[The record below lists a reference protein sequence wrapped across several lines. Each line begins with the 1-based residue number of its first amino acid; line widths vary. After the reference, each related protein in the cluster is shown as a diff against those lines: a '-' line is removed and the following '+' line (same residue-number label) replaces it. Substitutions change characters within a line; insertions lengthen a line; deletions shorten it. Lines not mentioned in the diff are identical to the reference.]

1 MGDKTF
7 AIGNIRPPFHA
18 ASLLLRW
25 TENCPWNRCNFCTLY
40 RGGRFRVRSLEEI
53 KADIDVVCYYR
64 DLILE
69 RLRDSDPRTV
79 RRMGDISASISR
91 EEKHCY
97 YMVLNWIVS
106 DKMKTVFLQD
116 ANTMIMKK
124 DQLREA
130 LCYLRRKLPQVE
142 TVSCYGRADTL
153 ARLSAADFRELKEA
167 GLNMIHSGFESGCDQ
182 VLALLNKGTRREQEI
197 DCGLKIKEAGI
208 TYNVFYMPGAGGR
221 ALSEQNGQETAAVVN
236 AIEPDFLRIR
246 TFVVKPG
253 SPMWELARAGRASAG
268 ATALP
273 ADAANAPGAAGAP
286 EAATAQTDTQ
296 DAVAAAADTPGAA
309 AASAALPTFSECSDL
324 EKVREIRSLVAA
336 LDERLDTYVISDHI
350 INLLSGV
357 EGFVRSDKEKILS
370 YIDRFLAL
378 PQQEQKEFQL
388 ARRMC
393 VNVDYDEMALLP
405 ENYRDQIRS
414 LIRRADTAE
423 KWEETLRY
431 YLRKYI

>member
-18 ASLLLRW
+18 SSLLLRW

-221 ALSEQNGQETAAVVN
+221 ALSEQNAQETAAVIN
-236 AIEPDFLRIR
+236 AINPDFLRIR

-268 ATALP
+268 AAP
-273 ADAANAPGAAGAP
+273 ADAANAP
-286 EAATAQTDTQ
+286 
-296 DAVAAAADTPGAA
+296 
-309 AASAALPTFSECSDL
+309 ALFSECSDL

>member
-79 RRMGDISASISR
+79 RRMGDISASTSR

-221 ALSEQNGQETAAVVN
+221 ALSEQNGQETAAVIN
-236 AIEPDFLRIR
+236 AINPDFLRIR

-268 ATALP
+268 A
-273 ADAANAPGAAGAP
+273 AP
-286 EAATAQTDTQ
+286 
-296 DAVAAAADTPGAA
+296 V
-309 AASAALPTFSECSDL
+309 LFSECSDL

-336 LDERLDTYVISDHI
+336 LDERLGTYVISDHI

-393 VNVDYDEMALLP
+393 VNVDYDEMSLLP

-414 LIRRADTAE
+414 LVRRADTAE

>member
-79 RRMGDISASISR
+79 RRMGDISASTSR

-182 VLALLNKGTRREQEI
+182 VLTLLNKGTRREQEI

-221 ALSEQNGQETAAVVN
+221 ALSEKNAQETAAVIN

-268 ATALP
+268 AAP
-273 ADAANAPGAAGAP
+273 ADAANAP
-286 EAATAQTDTQ
+286 
-296 DAVAAAADTPGAA
+296 
-309 AASAALPTFSECSDL
+309 ALFSECSDL

>member
-7 AIGNIRPPFHA
+7 AIGNIIPPFHA

-79 RRMGDISASISR
+79 RRMGDISASTSR

-116 ANTMIMKK
+116 ANTLIMKK
-124 DQLREA
+124 DQLCEA

-221 ALSEQNGQETAAVVN
+221 ALSEKNAQETAAVVN

-268 ATALP
+268 AALP
-273 ADAANAPGAAGAP
+273 A
-286 EAATAQTDTQ
+286 
-296 DAVAAAADTPGAA
+296 
-309 AASAALPTFSECSDL
+309 FSECSDL

-336 LDERLDTYVISDHI
+336 LDERLGTYVISDHI

-414 LIRRADTAE
+414 LVRRADTAE

>member
-18 ASLLLRW
+18 SSLLLRW

-79 RRMGDISASISR
+79 RRMGDISASTSR

-153 ARLSAADFRELKEA
+153 ARFSAADFRELKEA

-182 VLALLNKGTRREQEI
+182 VLALLNKGTRRE
-197 DCGLKIKEAGI
+197 
-208 TYNVFYMPGAGGR
+208 
-221 ALSEQNGQETAAVVN
+221 
-236 AIEPDFLRIR
+236 
-246 TFVVKPG
+246 
-253 SPMWELARAGRASAG
+253 
-268 ATALP
+268 
-273 ADAANAPGAAGAP
+273 
-286 EAATAQTDTQ
+286 
-296 DAVAAAADTPGAA
+296 
-309 AASAALPTFSECSDL
+309 
-324 EKVREIRSLVAA
+324 
-336 LDERLDTYVISDHI
+336 
-350 INLLSGV
+350 
-357 EGFVRSDKEKILS
+357 
-370 YIDRFLAL
+370 
-378 PQQEQKEFQL
+378 
-388 ARRMC
+388 
-393 VNVDYDEMALLP
+393 
-405 ENYRDQIRS
+405 
-414 LIRRADTAE
+414 
-423 KWEETLRY
+423 
-431 YLRKYI
+431 